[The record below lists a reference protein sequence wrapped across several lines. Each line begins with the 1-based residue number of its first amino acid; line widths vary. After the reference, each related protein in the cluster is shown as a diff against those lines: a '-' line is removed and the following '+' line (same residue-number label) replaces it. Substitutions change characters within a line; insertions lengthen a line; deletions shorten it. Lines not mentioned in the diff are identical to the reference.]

1 MLTKNI
7 CRDGYRATY
16 TIRNSQPFASM
27 PTLQSM
33 PIVAMTASAIHG
45 DREKCQA
52 SGMDDY
58 LAKPVKKPNLEKML
72 IRWAIEGKRK
82 RAEAAASSSTN
93 STSLNPSHHRQRPPL
108 DRATSS
114 FTSDNAS
121 ASPADHLSSE
131 LDRLDYMQRAA
142 TQRSEETPSD
152 KAMRQQRAEEK
163 AMALRDEALRLSAED
178 PKTQVGERGGGA
190 GGRGSGR
197 GAGEEGRAT
206 EEGPGNAALTVENMQ
221 KFSSSTSRAS
231 GAGGGGG
238 GGARVARLKKD
249 DSREEGETSSLEV
262 GMGGSG
268 AGEDGN
274 TTSSRLERSWTP
286 SEMDAALGPRR
297 SAPG

>member
-1 MLTKNI
+1 
-7 CRDGYRATY
+7 
-16 TIRNSQPFASM
+16 M
-27 PTLQSM
+27 PALQNM
-33 PIVAMTASAIHG
+33 PIVAMTASAIQG

-82 RAEAAASSSTN
+82 RAEAASSSTRPSS
-93 STSLNPSHHRQRPPL
+93 STSLSLPQRPPL

-121 ASPADHLSSE
+121 ASPADQLSSE

-190 GGRGSGR
+190 GGGGVR
-197 GAGEEGRAT
+197 GAGGGEEGRAT

-221 KFSSSTSRAS
+221 KFSSSSRAS
-231 GAGGGGG
+231 GASGGGG
-238 GGARVARLKKD
+238 RIARLKKD

-262 GMGGSG
+262 GLGGSG

-286 SEMDAALGPRR
+286 SEMDAALTPRR